1 MQYYNII
8 ILCMD
13 KSQVK
18 YIDTN
23 MLSGRPPV
31 KLNAIRFSIIQSKYQ
46 GYIFYSIYISPR
58 RYSV

>member
-23 MLSGRPPV
+23 MLSSRPAV
-31 KLNAIRFSIIQSKYQ
+31 KLNAIRIQYCTIKVS
-46 GYIFYSIYISPR
+46 GVYILQYVYITT
-58 RYSV
+58 